1 MNINIYPKV
10 INVYVS
16 DEKPLAISGEELKKS
31 LEEMH
36 TTPVMPDFLSTRRTS
51 SEAQK

>member
-31 LEEMH
+31 IEEMQ
-36 TTPVMPDFLSTRRTS
+36 TPVMPDFLSTHRTS